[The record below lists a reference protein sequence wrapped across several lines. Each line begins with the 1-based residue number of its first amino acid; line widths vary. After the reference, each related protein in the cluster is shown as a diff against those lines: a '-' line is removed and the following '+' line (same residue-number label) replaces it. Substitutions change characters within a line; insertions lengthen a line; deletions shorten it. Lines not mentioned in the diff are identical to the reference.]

1 VEGPQAAA
9 AKGNHGGRPKVID
22 DDMLLF
28 ARALHD
34 QDTSMPDI
42 VARLTIKTGKNA
54 ANTPRSRRYYR
65 ALGEAGARHVTSRH
79 GGFCAYLG
87 PHLDLNSPQPNSDAE
102 AICR

>member
-1 VEGPQAAA
+1 VEGSQAAA

-54 ANTPRSRRYYR
+54 ANTPRSRRSTAR
-65 ALGEAGARHVTSRH
+65 WAKLALATSHPVMAGSVLT
-79 GGFCAYLG
+79 
-87 PHLDLNSPQPNSDAE
+87 LDLT
-102 AICR
+102 